1 MNASILVI
9 EDDSNIQELIVE
21 FLSSEGYTV
30 ESANDGLEGIQKF
43 KQGNYD
49 LIILD
54 IMMPNL
60 DGYGVCKMIR
70 STSSIPII
78 FLTAL
83 NDEENQVKGFDMQCD
98 DYITKPFSF
107 NLLIKR
113 VEAVLRRS
121 TKSTSDDFICF
132 EDLKLNLN
140 TYTVEV
146 ENETIEL
153 TLKEFNILKSLIEK
167 YPQVITREGL
177 LDDIWGYDY
186 YGDTRIVDAHIKNL
200 RKKIGLPYI
209 KTVKGIGYT
218 LEKSI

>member
-9 EDDSNIQELIVE
+9 EDESSIHELIVE
-21 FLSSEGYTV
+21 FLSSEGYHV

-70 STSSIPII
+70 NTSNVPII

-83 NDEENQVKGFDMQCD
+83 NAEENQVKGFDMECD

-121 TKSTSDDFICF
+121 TKSISDDFISF

-146 ENETIEL
+146 DNETIEL
-153 TLKEFNILKSLIEK
+153 TLKEFNILKTLIEK

-200 RKKIGLPYI
+200 RKKIGVSYI

-218 LEKSI
+218 LEKGI